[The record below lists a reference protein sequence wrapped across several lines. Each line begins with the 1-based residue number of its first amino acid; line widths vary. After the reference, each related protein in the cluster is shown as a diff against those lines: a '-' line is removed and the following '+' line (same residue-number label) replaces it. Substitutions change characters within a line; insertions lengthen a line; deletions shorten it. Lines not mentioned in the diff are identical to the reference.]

1 MSGESRESGYVDNW
15 QSGKTVTECNL
26 CMLDTEDFC
35 DVTFL
40 LGSEKQVV
48 RAHRYVLVSR
58 SCVFHAMF
66 CGPLAEKGEVT
77 IPDIAADIFKEFLRY
92 VYTEKT
98 TINTETVTGLMYTSR
113 KYSLDALY
121 DLCVTFLETSL
132 SEDNVCQILE
142 QCHGYGEVDLEQKAL
157 NILTEGGESV
167 IKSPGFVD
175 LCPCCLEK
183 FLKSNTLNLR
193 ESDIF
198 EAVVS
203 WTKER
208 CRKEGVRDTPENR
221 RRLLGDMRYEIR
233 FISMTLEVLVKV
245 VGRSGV
251 LTNSERVQIIDRSVD
266 STVDIS
272 PFKTVQRMKS
282 GVAQI
287 QESNICKH
295 VSRFQ
300 YMSEYWHSAKTRCR
314 HAISFSVTH
323 NIHLKGCQLYRE
335 QGNED
340 ILLSIRVNDQ
350 NDIVVAAPLW
360 KTWMTRHSNKEMTDV
375 LFPESV
381 LLQPS
386 TTYTLCVDLP
396 PGNYYRGV
404 DGKKT
409 VTSDGVQFT
418 FSHSPLDTAGTSLQC
433 GNIPGLIFS
442 IPTEM

>member
-1 MSGESRESGYVDNW
+1 
-15 QSGKTVTECNL
+15 
-26 CMLDTEDFC
+26 MLDTEDFC

-66 CGPLAEKGEVT
+66 CGPLVEKGEVT
-77 IPDIAADIFKEFLRY
+77 IPDIEPTIFKDFLRY
-92 VYTEKT
+92 VYTDKA
-98 TINTETVTGLMYTSR
+98 TINAETVTGLMYTSR

-142 QCHGYGEVDLEQKAL
+142 QCHGYGELDMEQKAL
-157 NILTEGGESV
+157 KILTEGGERV
-167 IKSPGFVD
+167 IQSPGFVD

-183 FLKSNTLNLR
+183 FLKSKTLNLR

-208 CRKEGVRDTPENR
+208 CRKEGVSDAPENR
-221 RRLLGDMRYEIR
+221 RRLLGDMRYQIR
-233 FISMTLEVLVKV
+233 FISLPLEILVKV

-251 LTNSERVQIIDRSVD
+251 LTNSERFQIIDRSVD

-272 PFKTVQRMKS
+272 PFTTVQRKKS
-282 GVAQI
+282 GVAQM
-287 QESNICKH
+287 QESNVCRY
-295 VSRFQ
+295 VSRFT
-300 YMSEYWHSAKTRCR
+300 SEYPYFYSATTGHT

-323 NIHLKGCQLYRE
+323 SIHLEGCQLYGE
-335 QGNED
+335 QSDESYY
-340 ILLSIRVNDQ
+340 ILLSLRVYDQ
-350 NDIVVAAPLW
+350 NNTVVAAPLRNTF
-360 KTWMTRHSNKEMTDV
+360 KSLHRNQKVTDV

-381 LLQPS
+381 PLQPS
-386 TTYTLCVDLP
+386 TTYTLCVNLP
-396 PGNYYRGV
+396 PSRYYRGG

-409 VTSDGVQFT
+409 VTSNGVQFT
-418 FSHSPLDTAGTSLQC
+418 FSHSLLDTAGTSPES

-442 IPTEM
+442 IPKEM